1 MHRVD
6 DIFLASE
13 TCIIEAMRLLWP
25 RLKTLVEL
33 SAAVPM
39 TTIMQQPDKFSGK
52 RVVIVLSGG
61 NLNLN
66 ALPW

>member
-13 TCIIEAMRLLWP
+13 TRIIEAMRLLWT
-25 RLKTLVEL
+25 RLKILVEP
-33 SAAVPM
+33 STAVPLAA
-39 TTIMQQPDKFSGK
+39 IMQQPDKFSGK

-61 NLNLN
+61 NIDLD